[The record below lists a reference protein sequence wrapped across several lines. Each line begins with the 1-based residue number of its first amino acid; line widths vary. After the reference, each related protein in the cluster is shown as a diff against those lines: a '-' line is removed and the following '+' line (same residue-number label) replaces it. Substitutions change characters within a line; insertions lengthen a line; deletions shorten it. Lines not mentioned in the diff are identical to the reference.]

1 MQMSDTAKAG
11 NQSRTQ
17 DTSGGNIVGKGP
29 TKHRL
34 HQPPKFQGKS
44 GTPDN
49 QSTSR
54 PKGST

>member
-1 MQMSDTAKAG
+1 MSTGGKRE
-11 NQSRTQ
+11 NQSSTK
-17 DTSGGNIVGKGP
+17 SAEGGGNITQLKAP
-29 TKHRL
+29 TL
-34 HQPPKFQGKS
+34 FQPAKFMDKS